1 MASESSNSS
10 STSQHPNENKQNQLP
25 NSDSNKSIDFVNL
38 SKDDLVQKNENN
50 DEKKNSDSKLYSC
63 NYCKGRYS
71 SLQALGGHQNA
82 HKAERALQKQRM
94 KQRYEGD
101 IFNSGQPRFN
111 NPYLNYPITPYTPL
125 NYRPLG
131 VRIESMIHKSPYIS
145 PRFGHSALRL
155 HDILHPSLVSG
166 VANLG
171 IGGATTSRNGAIL
184 KIGESS
190 TNNVAPN
197 NEEEPSD
204 SDSSGLDLSLKL

>member
-38 SKDDLVQKNENN
+38 SKDDLVRGSEVQEHNFFSPIQVGSLSYFPNHNNKEKNENN

-82 HKAERALQKQRM
+82 HKAERALQKQRV
-94 KQRYEGD
+94 KQ
-101 IFNSGQPRFN
+101 
-111 NPYLNYPITPYTPL
+111 
-125 NYRPLG
+125 RPLG